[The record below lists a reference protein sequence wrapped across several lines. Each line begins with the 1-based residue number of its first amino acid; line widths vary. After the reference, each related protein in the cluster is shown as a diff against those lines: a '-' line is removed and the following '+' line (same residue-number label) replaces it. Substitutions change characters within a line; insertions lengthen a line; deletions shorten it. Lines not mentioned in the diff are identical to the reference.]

1 MPEDGTMR
9 AISLPPTPYDA
20 TAARP
25 GWGDLPAGL
34 RAAVERLL
42 GGPVVAAAPA
52 GAGFTRGF
60 ASVLTTAAGDR
71 AFVKAADLRTQPH
84 VADWYAR
91 EAAITAALP
100 EPVPAARPRWTAT
113 TEGHYVLCLE
123 AVDGH
128 VPPLPWRPAE
138 LTAALDAWTT
148 AAEAL
153 REPPAALL
161 APGLPRLPDLLR
173 ADLSCWGLVAAGH
186 EPLPPAA
193 AALGG
198 LAAARLPDLVGLEA
212 ALPGY
217 ADSTAVIH
225 CDLRLDN
232 VLIDAAGRAW
242 LCDWNWPCFGAPW
255 FDTAAL
261 LVTAYASGLDADR
274 LFAEHPTAREAPP
287 DALDAA
293 LATLSGYWLTRAAAR
308 TDASPHLGAHQAWS
322 GRQALAWLAERRSW

>member
-1 MPEDGTMR
+1 MPEDVPMR

-20 TAARP
+20 TADRP
-25 GWGDLPAGL
+25 GWRDLPAGL
-34 RAAVERLL
+34 RAAIERRL
-42 GGPVVAAAPA
+42 GAPVVADAPT

-91 EAAITAALP
+91 EAALTAALP
-100 EPVPAARPRWTAT
+100 APVPAARPRWTAA

-123 AVDGH
+123 AIDGH
-128 VPPLPWRPAE
+128 VPPLPWRPDE
-138 LTAALDAWTT
+138 LVAALDAWAT

-153 REPPAALL
+153 REPPAGML
-161 APGLPRLPDLLR
+161 ASGLPRLSDLLR
-173 ADLSCWGLVAAGH
+173 ADLSCWGPVAAGR

-193 AALGG
+193 AALGDLG
-198 LAAARLPDLVGLEA
+198 AARLSDLAALEA

-217 ADSTAVIH
+217 ADSTSVIH

-232 VLIDAAGRAW
+232 VLIDRAGAAW
-242 LCDWNWPCFGAPW
+242 LCDWNWPCLGAPW

-274 LFAEHPTAREAPP
+274 LFAEHPTARDAPA
-287 DALDAA
+287 DALDAT
-293 LATLSGYWLTRAAAR
+293 LAALSGHWLTRASAR
-308 TDASPHLGAHQAWS
+308 TDASPHLGGHNAWS